1 MTRFE
6 EKLYLQNVFDAI
18 DQVYKMKKSQQ
29 NSSYEE
35 RLRASFNKL
44 IVPDWYNHDYTSMNG
59 LRKTKSH
66 GHVPRAKRV
75 NKNNNNTNNDD
86 TPDISVSS
94 STHSPHLPNGT
105 YRPSYRHQS
114 PSRSW
119 SEKTPLRRD
128 STASS
133 YDTTTSV
140 INGRRSVLS
149 NGSASYAPGLQR
161 VAQSSTWYKPNQFAT
176 KPTNGTTNGHSL
188 EPPKPRPRYSKID
201 PGRINSSDSSSSSS
215 SSTSS
220 SLSTKSDNARHPIK
234 PRTMAQPQ
242 IPIEES
248 ILDVSSE
255 ADVTIV
261 PQSPTEQTIGNSAS
275 THVVET
281 VTTTNMFRTNSL
293 RSVTSEAESYRSAVL
308 PSTDK
313 NLLGTDSSSYASVAE
328 RCLSPSTASY
338 HTARLDDTSSSSSS
352 MTGYETPTPQ
362 LHDEHETLSSH
373 SSLSDLSHAETLEPN
388 AEDLDI
394 VALSTVEQKSDY
406 IPSADVEM
414 ENSSL
419 PSLTSTSSNTGSL
432 ATSGSRPS
440 DNQHWYDGS
449 LETCIHQT
457 GSNQIESLN
466 IREISNDEILREVDI
481 NAVGDEFFLFS
492 PHNSA
497 ENELLNS
504 PNDEKQNEN
513 IQILN
518 QQSNRI
524 FAMED
529 KTTNMHNSFL
539 YSSSNDPF
547 DFDDDYDDDDNN
559 NNNNSSI
566 MITNLDDILIDDNEN
581 GDSTN
586 QFLGT
591 NYRRPIQEDILYEVE
606 HENSLSDHSQNTSSI
621 IATND
626 TTSIKTDINTDYLT
640 TTDSPSINNNLQTS
654 IIENEKPTSSPST
667 TATVSDNTV
676 LPIYI
681 LPPLYTTSTQ
691 PSTSLHINTNDTI
704 PKWESS
710 LCQYSDLSSPSIYT
724 PKIRHRQYSVG
735 SYYDHKTTTVTLTPN
750 YFLGSAPV
758 SPLSRAST
766 TSSESHYHIHQHH
779 SPTTYDNVSV
789 NALRRVNPFF
799 ESNAYT
805 TIIETNDSHSAP
817 LSNREDRTQIITFTS
832 PTTSTV
838 EKTIPTTENE
848 LKPTVPSSVVPPTA
862 TRTSSVIFSQF
873 EVPNTRPKPM
883 DEIPA
888 SRLQSIPFK
897 QESSS
902 IQHNYTYDSPSLPT
916 VIKKKPSLVHQNA
929 TYESSTLPF
938 RPSLFEQESS
948 IVRSLRNRPVPF
960 VDQTKSITEESSTQ
974 HIYQDIDST
983 LKTINQSQTINADL
997 QFIRGAIE
1005 RVLDFHHDSTLDT
1018 PPSESS
1024 THYDEVLDENLNP
1037 PKKTSVQ
1044 YPAVEAVQRFYNHK
1058 ISTDLDKRNPIEQVT
1073 NLDDIVVSSSSI
1085 SQKQSPAVPARRRD
1099 LTKVILSGS
1108 ERASSDEVDDTLNDI
1123 EDAEYQEEKLKRQKV
1138 NNHHHTDSST
1148 ETSPLRSAN
1157 SQAIER
1163 RQPSNLTKRSVV
1175 PPIDITTE
1183 MVIEQDDIV
1192 GDNGIIDD
1200 SSSDMVIFYDDIEI
1214 VEHLSS
1220 CSSESDSVS
1229 SSSSSSSS
1237 HHYSKPKNA
1246 SIIQPPPPIPART
1259 LKPSHLINDNNNEQ
1273 QSSSS
1278 SSNAK
1283 VCELDKFAIRKKF
1296 DINTVNDML
1305 NRTDNNLSTSSVTHR
1320 HPSARH
1326 FVGKL
1331 NNDDA
1336 STVNTKPVQPV
1347 IINGHGNGNEYKRPS
1362 MKTPFATLPSRS
1374 SSAAS
1379 KSEKHRSI
1387 IADTNALVKHI
1398 QNSLSRNSLHDA
1410 QTNSKSLSSS
1420 TKDLR
1425 AFVSS
1430 TYSPSDENI
1439 IDDNG
1444 AVHLRQPTNNNNND
1458 DQSFKRQ
1465 ARLSKSFHNVSEYK
1479 STDQYPKNNTM
1490 STPKTLPSKSVEHS
1504 LNQVSQNQT
1513 KPSHIP
1519 LNLTSVV
1526 TRTSSSALQNSD
1538 ETTRMLSM
1546 KWYTGQVNENSEI
1559 SYHAHHTDAD
1569 DLLYGYVST
1578 HSNRELQA
1586 LLARLQASHDPRI
1599 HAALDDIRSRVA
1611 QFDASKTREDLHVF
1625 MRYLE
1630 SRLRD
1635 LNNKK
1640 SSSKTILHDEMTNG
1654 HQQSDSASVKSRSTS
1669 TSNNDSNKETSSSSR
1684 QLGRQ
1689 HLRSS
1694 TSTGSGINGH
1704 QPIPSRRSS
1713 QSSNNQ
1719 ENPVMFDEM
1728 LNTVLGLSKKGISAL
1743 PQAYPYKYEKP
1754 APLVQTQLTT
1764 NTTALNKNGRDIGK
1778 RLFESGTFKDPRL
1791 IYDKNT
1797 IVFSNSQK
1805 MASGATAV
1813 TGSKLQLHSYL
1824 SNNNIE
1830 GFAIKNF
1837 RERYLIPSSNNYF
1850 GGIQIEYILI
1860 DSGSSSSLFPLPML
1874 PNKVYDIDALLK
1886 NFPYDKYIWS
1896 IGTAYGVGLLAD
1908 TTLQIKPKES
1918 SEGVPCTIQ
1927 CSLHTDIESLEFQLP
1942 YVRFS
1947 LDRES
1952 ITILT
1957 QRIEISLSETDKET
1971 LENAVNFFNE
1981 FEKHFPSMRN
1991 TKKRE
1996 YCLLGQHFLKN
2007 LCTIQIN
2014 DTMLFIDR
2022 TKLNAKLF
2030 PPAHKSIN
2038 EIADFLHFQRP
2049 SFAKAEKFLVCEDD
2063 EHGGRDLLN
2072 IFNKIIDI
2080 DEC

>member
-1 MTRFE
+1 
-6 EKLYLQNVFDAI
+6 
-18 DQVYKMKKSQQ
+18 MKKSQQ
-29 NSSYEE
+29 NATYEE

-44 IVPDWYNHDYTSMNG
+44 IVPDWYNHDYTSTNG

-86 TPDISVSS
+86 TPDTSISS
-94 STHSPHLPNGT
+94 STHSPHLSNGT
-105 YRPSYRHQS
+105 YRQSYRHHS

-119 SEKTPLRRD
+119 SEKPPLRHD

-133 YDTTTSV
+133 YDTSTSV

-161 VAQSSTWYKPNQFAT
+161 VVQSSTWYKPNQFAT
-176 KPTNGTTNGHSL
+176 KPTNGHSI
-188 EPPKPRPRYSKID
+188 EPPKPLPRYSKID

-215 SSTSS
+215 TSS
-220 SLSTKSDNARHPIK
+220 SSSSTKSDNVRHPIK

-242 IPIEES
+242 IRIEES

-261 PQSPTEQTIGNSAS
+261 PQSPTEQTIENSAS
-275 THVVET
+275 THVLET
-281 VTTTNMFRTNSL
+281 ATTTNMFRTHSL
-293 RSVTSEAESYRSAVL
+293 RSVTSEAESYRSAAL

-338 HTARLDDTSSSSSS
+338 HTARLDDTSSSSSSS

-394 VALSTVEQKSDY
+394 VALSTADQKSDY
-406 IPSADVEM
+406 IPSTDVEM
-414 ENSSL
+414 ENLSL
-419 PSLTSTSSNTGSL
+419 PSFTSTSSTTGSL
-432 ATSGSRPS
+432 ATSDSRPS

-457 GSNQIESLN
+457 GSNQTESLN
-466 IREISNDEILREVDI
+466 IREILNDEILHEVDI

-492 PHNSA
+492 PHNRA

-504 PNDEKQNEN
+504 PNNEKQNEN

-518 QQSNRI
+518 QHSNRI

-529 KTTNMHNSFL
+529 KTTNMHNNFL

-547 DFDDDYDDDDNN
+547 DFDDDDDNN

-581 GDSTN
+581 DDSTN
-586 QFLGT
+586 QFLTT

-606 HENSLSDHSQNTSSI
+606 HENSLSDHSQNTSLI

-626 TTSIKTDINTDYLT
+626 TTSIKVDISTDYLT
-640 TTDSPSINNNLQTS
+640 TIDSPMINNNLQTS
-654 IIENEKPTSSPST
+654 IIEHEKQTSSPSSST
-667 TATVSDNTV
+667 TTTTTVSDNTV

-681 LPPLYTTSTQ
+681 LPPLYTTST
-691 PSTSLHINTNDTI
+691 SLHINTNDTI

-710 LCQYSDLSSPSIYT
+710 LYQYSDLSSPLIYT

-758 SPLSRAST
+758 SPLSRTST

-779 SPTTYDNVSV
+779 SPKTYDNVSI

-799 ESNAYT
+799 ESNAHT
-805 TIIETNDSHSAP
+805 SIIETNDSHSAS
-817 LSNREDRTQIITFTS
+817 LSNRDDRTQVTTFTS

-838 EKTIPTTENE
+838 EKTIPITENE
-848 LKPTVPSSVVPPTA
+848 LKPTVPSSVAPPTA
-862 TRTSSVIFSQF
+862 IRTSSVIFSQF
-873 EVPNTRPKPM
+873 EVPNMCPKPM

-888 SRLQSIPFK
+888 SPLQSIPF
-897 QESSS
+897 QQTSLSSL

-916 VIKKKPSLVHQNA
+916 IIKKKPSLVHQNA
-929 TYESSTLPF
+929 TYESNALPF
-938 RPSLFEQESS
+938 RSTLFKQESS
-948 IVRSLRNRPVPF
+948 IVRSLRNRPVPTA
-960 VDQTKSITEESSTQ
+960 DQTKSIKEESSMQ

-983 LKTINQSQTINADL
+983 LETTNRSQTINADL

-1005 RVLDFHHDSTLDT
+1005 RVLDFHHDSALDT

-1024 THYDEVLDENLNP
+1024 IYYEEVLDGNLNP

-1058 ISTDLDKRNPIEQVT
+1058 ISTDLDKRNPTEQVT

-1085 SQKQSPAVPARRRD
+1085 SQKQSPAVPARRKD

-1123 EDAEYQEEKLKRQKV
+1123 EDAEYQEEKWKRQKV

-1148 ETSPLRSAN
+1148 ETSPIRSAN
-1157 SQAIER
+1157 SQTIER
-1163 RQPSNLTKRSVV
+1163 QQPANLTKRSVV
-1175 PPIDITTE
+1175 PPIDIITE
-1183 MVIEQDDIV
+1183 MVIEQDDV
-1192 GDNGIIDD
+1192 VDDNGVIDD
-1200 SSSDMVIFYDDIEI
+1200 ASSDMVIFYDDIEI

-1220 CSSESDSVS
+1220 CSSESDLGSS

-1246 SIIQPPPPIPART
+1246 NIIQPPPPIPART
-1259 LKPSHLINDNNNEQ
+1259 LKPSHLINDNNNQ
-1273 QSSSS
+1273 QPSPS

-1305 NRTDNNLSTSSVTHR
+1305 NRTDYNFSTSSVTHR

-1331 NNDDA
+1331 NNDDV
-1336 STVNTKPVQPV
+1336 STVNTKSVQPI
-1347 IINGHGNGNEYKRPS
+1347 IINGQGNGNEYKRQP

-1374 SSAAS
+1374 LSAAS

-1444 AVHLRQPTNNNNND
+1444 VVHLRQPTNNNND

-1490 STPKTLPSKSVEHS
+1490 STPKTLPSKSFEHS

-1578 HSNRELQA
+1578 HSNRETQA
-1586 LLARLQASHDPRI
+1586 LLARLQASHDPCI
-1599 HAALDDIRSRVA
+1599 HAALDDIRSRIA

-1640 SSSKTILHDEMTNG
+1640 SSTKTILHDEVANE
-1654 HQQSDSASVKSRSTS
+1654 HQQSDSTSVKSRSTS
-1669 TSNNDSNKETSSSSR
+1669 TSNNNSNKETSSSSR

-1694 TSTGSGINGH
+1694 TSTGSGTNGH
-1704 QPIPSRRSS
+1704 QPVPSRRSS

-1728 LNTVLGLSKKGISAL
+1728 LNTVLGLPKKGISAL
-1743 PQAYPYKYEKP
+1743 PQAYQSKYEKP
-1754 APLVQTQLTT
+1754 APLVQTQLIT

-1778 RLFESGTFKDPRL
+1778 RLFESGTLKDPRL
-1791 IYDKNT
+1791 IYDGPRK
-1797 IVFSNSQK
+1797 VEK
-1805 MASGATAV
+1805 
-1813 TGSKLQLHSYL
+1813 
-1824 SNNNIE
+1824 E
-1830 GFAIKNF
+1830 
-1837 RERYLIPSSNNYF
+1837 E
-1850 GGIQIEYILI
+1850 E
-1860 DSGSSSSLFPLPML
+1860 PL
-1874 PNKVYDIDALLK
+1874 
-1886 NFPYDKYIWS
+1886 
-1896 IGTAYGVGLLAD
+1896 
-1908 TTLQIKPKES
+1908 
-1918 SEGVPCTIQ
+1918 
-1927 CSLHTDIESLEFQLP
+1927 
-1942 YVRFS
+1942 
-1947 LDRES
+1947 
-1952 ITILT
+1952 
-1957 QRIEISLSETDKET
+1957 ETS
-1971 LENAVNFFNE
+1971 V
-1981 FEKHFPSMRN
+1981 
-1991 TKKRE
+1991 
-1996 YCLLGQHFLKN
+1996 
-2007 LCTIQIN
+2007 
-2014 DTMLFIDR
+2014 
-2022 TKLNAKLF
+2022 
-2030 PPAHKSIN
+2030 
-2038 EIADFLHFQRP
+2038 
-2049 SFAKAEKFLVCEDD
+2049 
-2063 EHGGRDLLN
+2063 
-2072 IFNKIIDI
+2072 
-2080 DEC
+2080 